1 MSDSKEETSDVFIAH
16 ASEDKDSVARPLAKA
31 LAAQGW
37 SVWLDELNLTVGDS
51 LSQRIDSA
59 LAQTRFGVVLLSP
72 AFFSKEWPQRELAG
86 LAARELDTGA
96 KVILPVWHN
105 VDRSFIVQHS
115 PVLADR
121 LGAPTS
127 AGIENVAKEI
137 SLALK
142 GTEGDPAAEATEEG
156 VEEVTEANGVP
167 LFQIPTTEGEQAR
180 IIEECP
186 EWWEYRLYA
195 GVLVAGRI
203 ELEDKWL
210 DHELRLPSG
219 PRRNVDSEAVTD
231 FLSRE
236 LNWVSR
242 QVSAI
247 DRVFDP
253 ETLERAFGA
262 KGKSGDP
269 AVIKS
274 VARGV
279 IRIYDS
285 FLDWAATLR
294 NTSVSEDYAEVLE
307 LIARMVDGPARQIR
321 DFTQHVGDQI
331 ARLPSLL
338 KEAEKSGATVESP
351 MTLTLT
357 LSLSIDKQVQN
368 ELDSA
373 FDRLR
378 QVKGHLGV
386 RVRLSRDTPARE
398 VAR

>member
-1 MSDSKEETSDVFIAH
+1 MAPQMSDSGEETSDVFIAH
-16 ASEDKDSVARPLAKA
+16 ASEDKNGVARPLAKA
-31 LAAQGW
+31 LTDQGW
-37 SVWLDELNLTVGDS
+37 SVWLDELKLTVGDS

-105 VDRSFIVQHS
+105 VDHSFIVQHS

-142 GTEGDPAAEATEEG
+142 GAEGDAVAEPAK
-156 VEEVTEANGVP
+156 EVTEANGVS
-167 LFQIPTTEGEQAR
+167 LFQIPTTEGDQAR

-195 GVLVAGRI
+195 GTLVEGRI

-219 PRRNVDSEAVTD
+219 PRRSIDSEAVTD

-242 QVSAI
+242 QVTAI
-247 DRVFDP
+247 NRVFDP
-253 ETLERAFGA
+253 KTLERAFGA
-262 KGKSGDP
+262 KGESGDP

-285 FLDWAATLR
+285 FLDWAAALR
-294 NTSVSEDYAEVLE
+294 NTSVTEDYAEVLE
-307 LIARMVDGPARQIR
+307 LIAQMVDGPARQIR
-321 DFTQHVGDQI
+321 DFTQYVADQI
-331 ARLPSLL
+331 ARLPLLL
-338 KEAEKSGATVESP
+338 KEAEESGATVESP

-357 LSLSIDKQVQN
+357 LSLTIDEQVQN

-378 QVKGHLGV
+378 RAKGI
-386 RVRLSRDTPARE
+386 
-398 VAR
+398 

>member
-1 MSDSKEETSDVFIAH
+1 MSDSREEISDVFIAH
-16 ASEDKDSVARPLAKA
+16 ASEDKNSVARPLAKA
-31 LAAQGW
+31 LTAQGW
-37 SVWLDELNLTVGDS
+37 SVWLDELKLTVGDS

-59 LAQTRFGVVLLSP
+59 LAQTRFGIVLLSP

-86 LAARELDTGA
+86 LAARELDTGT

-105 VDRSFIVQHS
+105 VDHSFIVQHS
-115 PVLADR
+115 PILADR

-142 GTEGDPAAEATEEG
+142 GPEGNAVTEPTKET
-156 VEEVTEANGVP
+156 VEEVMEVDDVS

-180 IIEECP
+180 IIEERP

-195 GVLVAGRI
+195 GVLVEGRI
-203 ELEDKWL
+203 ALEDKWL

-219 PRRNVDSEAVTD
+219 PRRSIDSEAVTD

-242 QVSAI
+242 QVTAI

-253 ETLERAFGA
+253 KTLERAFGA
-262 KGKSGDP
+262 KGEAGDP

-285 FLDWAATLR
+285 FLDWAAALR
-294 NTSVSEDYAEVLE
+294 NTSVAEDYEEVLE

-321 DFTQHVGDQI
+321 DFTQYVGDQI
-331 ARLPSLL
+331 ARLPLLL
-338 KEAEKSGATVESP
+338 KEAGESGATVESP

-357 LSLSIDKQVQN
+357 LSLTIDEQVQN
-368 ELDSA
+368 ELSSA

-378 QVKGHLGV
+378 QAKGI
-386 RVRLSRDTPARE
+386 
-398 VAR
+398 